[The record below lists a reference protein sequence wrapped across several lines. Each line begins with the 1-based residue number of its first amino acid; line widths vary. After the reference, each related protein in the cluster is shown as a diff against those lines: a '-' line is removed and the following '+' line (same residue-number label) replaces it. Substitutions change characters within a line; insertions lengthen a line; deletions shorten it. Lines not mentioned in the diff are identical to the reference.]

1 MLGRD
6 DLAGVTEMQRTAL
19 RNRLPRC
26 ASLGFDGYKFMI
38 EIRDLT
44 ASDVD
49 RIAEFLRRLDD
60 PST

>member
-1 MLGRD
+1 
-6 DLAGVTEMQRTAL
+6 MQRTAL